1 MGYLRSRSFFNNI
14 LFLTDLNIHI
24 KNRGKKKIVKLH
36 TCQRC
41 YFVSCAKKDF
51 DAHVKKASCKRVD
64 SPESRPMLTKKQ
76 PSKKTK
82 MDNLE
87 EDNDDE
93 ENADSEDST
102 GHKSK
107 KPKLNTNKVRPV
119 VTKKQ
124 SSKKTKMEDLEHNDV
139 EDKNS
144 SDSEDLMKH
153 ESKKSKLNTSKV
165 MTREINGLDDL

>member
-1 MGYLRSRSFFNNI
+1 M
-14 LFLTDLNIHI
+14 TDLNIHI

-64 SPESRPMLTKKQ
+64 SPEQLDKTRPTVTKKQ
-76 PSKKTK
+76 SSRKTK
-82 MDNLE
+82 MDDLE
-87 EDNDDE
+87 ADNNDE
-93 ENADSEDST
+93 ENADSEDSM

-107 KPKLNTNKVRPV
+107 KPKLNTSKVRPV

-124 SSKKTKMEDLEHNDV
+124 SSKKTKMEDLEHNDD
-139 EDKNS
+139 EDENN

-153 ESKKSKLNTSKV
+153 ESKQPKLNTSKV

>member
-1 MGYLRSRSFFNNI
+1 MDDLEADNN
-14 LFLTDLNIHI
+14 
-24 KNRGKKKIVKLH
+24 
-36 TCQRC
+36 
-41 YFVSCAKKDF
+41 
-51 DAHVKKASCKRVD
+51 
-64 SPESRPMLTKKQ
+64 
-76 PSKKTK
+76 
-82 MDNLE
+82 
-87 EDNDDE
+87 DE

-124 SSKKTKMEDLEHNDV
+124 SSKKTKMEDLEHNDD
-139 EDKNS
+139 EDKNNS
-144 SDSEDLMKH
+144 ESEDLMKH